1 MKLRSKGDNW
11 VLVHGH
17 IDVQVN
23 LRANSA
29 VEDGHDGNIS
39 GEIFIFII
47 ALIETSFEQLCQIEL
62 QQYKWDEDNQHE
74 GKLRLICLNK
84 KFTFY
89 WFQG

>member
-29 VEDGHDGNIS
+29 TEDGHDGDIS
-39 GEIFIFII
+39 GEISIFIM
-47 ALIETSFEQLCQIEL
+47 ALIETSFE
-62 QQYKWDEDNQHE
+62 
-74 GKLRLICLNK
+74 
-84 KFTFY
+84 
-89 WFQG
+89 